1 MANSGPNTNGSQ
13 FFIIY
18 NKHPHLNGKLALR
31 FLTHTSANVPVWLSF
46 QLFVQTIVHSYCLHT
61 CVCNCGQAQ
70 FCLLN
75 FTCLSPSFFLLAA
88 GKYTIVGVVID
99 GMDVLDKM
107 EKIKVGER
115 ILGLSLLLG
124 LKCCHGKPVQ

>member
-1 MANSGPNTNGSQ
+1 MCLQLWAST
-13 FFIIY
+13 I
-18 NKHPHLNGKLALR
+18 LLAYL
-31 FLTHTSANVPVWLSF
+31 PLS
-46 QLFVQTIVHSYCLHT
+46 I
-61 CVCNCGQAQ
+61 
-70 FCLLN
+70 
-75 FTCLSPSFFLLAA
+75 PSFFLLAA

-107 EKIKVGER
+107 EKIKVGEP